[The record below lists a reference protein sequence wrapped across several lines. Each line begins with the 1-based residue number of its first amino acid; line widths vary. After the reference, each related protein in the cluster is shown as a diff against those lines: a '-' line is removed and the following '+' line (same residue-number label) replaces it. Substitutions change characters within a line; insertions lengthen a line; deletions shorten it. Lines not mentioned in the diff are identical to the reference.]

1 MDSATPHSGLGCLVP
16 SRSLGHFY
24 QGTIS
29 KMESRTVAQ
38 AGVQWCDLGSLQPPP
53 PKMFAVVQ
61 KKQISYQIFSNH
73 FKENKVEI
81 ANAITKPFP
90 FLESLRDNSFITEK
104 TCIRQH
110 LTRWPRMEQNGT
122 IMAHCSLDLLGTS
135 EPLTSA
141 SRVTGRLQ
149 DFQEACINLIPIQR
163 VVYQVL
169 CHLEKVFDC
178 SVLSVLFSR
187 INLKEYPDL
196 IEIHKSFKK
205 VLPFSQK
212 RDGKETTKMPSLQ
225 PSCKQGAIHSGTRTE
240 TSEPVWG
247 VKSTYI
253 KPERSIL
260 GPGDALGTQQTNTC
274 TQVVPRELEAL
285 QVKKERG
292 SEEMPSRLPHGRQGS

>member
-1 MDSATPHSGLGCLVP
+1 
-16 SRSLGHFY
+16 
-24 QGTIS
+24 
-29 KMESRTVAQ
+29 
-38 AGVQWCDLGSLQPPP
+38 
-53 PKMFAVVQ
+53 MFAVVQ

-205 VLPFSQK
+205 
-212 RDGKETTKMPSLQ
+212 
-225 PSCKQGAIHSGTRTE
+225 GAIHSGTRTE